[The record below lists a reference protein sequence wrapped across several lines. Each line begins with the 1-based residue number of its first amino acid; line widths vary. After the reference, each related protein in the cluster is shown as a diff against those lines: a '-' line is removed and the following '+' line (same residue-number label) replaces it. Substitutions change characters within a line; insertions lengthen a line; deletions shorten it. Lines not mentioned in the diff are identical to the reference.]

1 LALLFELKH
10 LFPNIP
16 EDQQKLLLDGRLR
29 NLDIVLPQFRTVIEY
44 DGKYWHRDKQ
54 SADCEVTEAL
64 ERHGYCVLRVREKPL
79 PLLGIPN
86 ELAIDPSMGT
96 KATVDAVVKW
106 VLENLRLGM
115 VPRRRAEAYLAQSL
129 LLNGNGLRDYVRRV
143 LVERA
148 ARKRRKSLSVAD
160 LTRLALL
167 DPAIQAYRDV
177 CTAVERLG
185 GRQTPPRPL
194 YYRIRNELHAL

>member
-44 DGKYWHRDKQ
+44 DGKYWHRDKHV
-54 SADCEVTEAL
+54 ADREVTDAL

-86 ELAIDPSMGT
+86 ELAIDPSLGT

-115 VPRRRAEAYLAQSL
+115 VQRRRAEAYLAQPL
-129 LLNGNGLRDYVRRV
+129 LLNGKGLRDYVRRV

-148 ARKRRKSLSVAD
+148 ARKHRKTLSLAD

-167 DPAIQAYRDV
+167 DPAVRTYRET
-177 CTAVERLG
+177 CSAVGRLN
-185 GRQTPPRPL
+185 GRRMPPRHL
-194 YYRIRNELHAL
+194 YYRIRKELSGL